1 MKLPRGTVLGLAFER
16 NVQVALGDGVG
27 VAVEGTRVG
36 VGDAAVAVD
45 VAVGGTAVAVD
56 VAVGGTA
63 VAVDVAVGGTGV
75 AVGVAVGG
83 TGVAVDVAVGAAPDN
98 CGPRSL
104 LPRANAAAAFQ
115 SVAILSPVF
124 SGLMLQFQ
132 PPA

>member
-16 NVQVALGDGVG
+16 SVQVALGDGVG

-75 AVGVAVGG
+75 AV
-83 TGVAVDVAVGAAPDN
+83 DVAVGAAPDN